1 MKRLLPKSLA
11 GQMITLL
18 LLALVV
24 SHIVSAVIF
33 EDERRASVRSAI
45 REEAI
50 TAIATSTKF
59 LLDTPEASQARVVRQ
74 ISSRRLR
81 YWLSPASAVSPDQ
94 GLRPARK
101 ERERLLSLLTGSV
114 SEIRVAITERPRFF
128 RWARLQKQRA
138 DRTDSRRD
146 DGDERGDWDHRRDK
160 HKDHHHGWPGPPGFG
175 LLASLQLPDGQWL
188 NAATVVPGNTP
199 AWQWPAYFSMIVMA
213 LLIALIVVLMAR
225 RIARPMTRL
234 ASAADRLGRGEEV
247 PPLPEEGPPELR
259 RTTEAFNAMR
269 TRLKRY
275 VEDRTRMLAA
285 VSHDLR
291 TPITSMRL
299 RAEFIENEETR
310 AKIIESLD
318 EMERITEATLSFA
331 REEAVREDT
340 RKVDISA
347 LLESLCDN
355 LHDLGHDVSC
365 DLSERL
371 PYACRPVA
379 LKRALRNLLENA
391 SAYGGRARVRI
402 AQEQSEVRIF
412 IEDDGPGIPE
422 EAFERVFAPFERLE
436 ESRNRE
442 TGGIGLGLAIARSII
457 RSHGGDITLA
467 NRTDGGLTVTVAL
480 PKVDR
485 N

>member
-11 GQMITLL
+11 GQMIALL

-33 EDERRASVRSAI
+33 EDERRASVRGAI

-50 TAIATSTKF
+50 TAIATSTRL
-59 LLDTPEASQARVVRQ
+59 LLDTPEADRRRMVRQ

-81 YWLSPASAVSPDQ
+81 YWLSDKSAVAPDR
-94 GLRPARK
+94 GLRSAG
-101 ERERLLSLLTGSV
+101 RERQRLISLLNGAAPEV
-114 SEIRVAITERPRFF
+114 RVAMTERPRFF
-128 RWARLQKQRA
+128 RWARLQKQRRYDDTGGE
-138 DRTDSRRD
+138 DRDSRS
-146 DGDERGDWDHRRDK
+146 DWGHRREK
-160 HKDHHHGWPGPPGFG
+160 HEDHGHGWPGPPGFG
-175 LLASLQLPDGQWL
+175 LLASVQLPNGTWL
-188 NAATVVPGNTP
+188 NAATVVPGDTP
-199 AWQWPAYFSMIVMA
+199 AWQWPALVSMTVMA

-234 ASAADRLGRGEEV
+234 ASAADRLGRGEDV
-247 PPLPEEGPPELR
+247 PPLPAEGPPELR

-299 RAEFIENEETR
+299 RAEFIDNDETR
-310 AKIIESLD
+310 SKIIESLD
-318 EMERITEATLSFA
+318 EMERITEATLSFV
-331 REEAVREDT
+331 REEAVQEDT
-340 RKVDISA
+340 RKVDIGA
-347 LLESLCDN
+347 LLESLCDD
-355 LHDLGHDVSC
+355 LRDLGKDVTCLPS
-365 DLSERL
+365 DRL
-371 PYACRPVA
+371 PYPCRPVA
-379 LKRALRNLLENA
+379 LKRALRNLIENA
-391 SAYGGRARVRI
+391 ATYGERARVQI
-402 AQEQSEVRIF
+402 TEAPPNLEI
-412 IEDDGPGIPE
+412 IIDDDGPGIPQ

-436 ESRNRE
+436 DSRNRQ

-457 RSHGGDITLA
+457 RSHGGDITLN
-467 NRTDGGLTVTVAL
+467 NRAGGGLSVTVSL
-480 PKVDR
+480 PRIPD